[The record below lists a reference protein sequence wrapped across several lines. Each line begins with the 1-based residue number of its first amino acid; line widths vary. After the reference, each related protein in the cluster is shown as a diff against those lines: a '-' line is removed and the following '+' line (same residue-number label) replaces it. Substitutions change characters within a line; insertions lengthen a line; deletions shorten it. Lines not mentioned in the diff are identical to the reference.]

1 MNKPVAPDWMKEV
14 VRKCDGD
21 ITKLDPPVK
30 KEIRAFIKKVNKW
43 EEYKKEKKKKKKEL
57 NVTIGGKNLR
67 SLVFHIGLD
76 KKIVC
81 MKNFFGI
88 KKILLIGTVIS
99 CGNVIVD
106 VKVFVL

>member
-21 ITKLDPPVK
+21 ITKLDPPV
-30 KEIRAFIKKVNKW
+30 
-43 EEYKKEKKKKKKEL
+43 KKEKKKKKKEL